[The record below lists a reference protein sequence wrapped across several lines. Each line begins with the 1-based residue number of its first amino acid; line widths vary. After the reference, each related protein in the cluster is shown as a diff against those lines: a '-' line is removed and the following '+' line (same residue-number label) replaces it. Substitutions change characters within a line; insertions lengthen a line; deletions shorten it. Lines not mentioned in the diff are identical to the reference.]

1 MIHLE
6 KFGRWTTDVC
16 DVVIFYLH
24 ILLNSY
30 ILPAYPTK
38 FIYFITTHL
47 YPFVIAV
54 GTRGTDSGRLVAMA
68 TAQPAFNM
76 ATAASV
82 AATTTATTAS
92 PSDLVGGVVG
102 GGGGGG
108 GGGNQQG
115 QQGVSPT
122 ATVTVVTSPPSQ
134 QQQQQASQQAIVSA
148 NSVSITAVTHQTL
161 QQVREIWYFIR
172 VMQHKLPL
180 VIA

>member
-1 MIHLE
+1 M
-6 KFGRWTTDVC
+6 
-16 DVVIFYLH
+16 
-24 ILLNSY
+24 S
-30 ILPAYPTK
+30 
-38 FIYFITTHL
+38 FIYVITTQL

-54 GTRGTDSGRLVAMA
+54 RTRGTDSGGLVAMA

-76 ATAASV
+76 ATAASA

-102 GGGGGG
+102 GGGGSGGSG

-115 QQGVSPT
+115 QQGVSPA

-161 QQVREIWYFIR
+161 QQVRETGNYF
-172 VMQHKLPL
+172 QYSNTSYL
-180 VIA
+180 

>member
-1 MIHLE
+1 
-6 KFGRWTTDVC
+6 
-16 DVVIFYLH
+16 
-24 ILLNSY
+24 
-30 ILPAYPTK
+30 
-38 FIYFITTHL
+38 
-47 YPFVIAV
+47 VIAV

-102 GGGGGG
+102 GGGGSG

-115 QQGVSPT
+115 QQGVST
-122 ATVTVVTSPPSQ
+122 AATVTVVTSPPSQ

-161 QQVREIWYFIR
+161 QQVRD
-172 VMQHKLPL
+172 L
-180 VIA
+180 VFSSSKATQVTSSYCLGKHLSVQGMYPYLAHSRDLVHRTMV

>member
-1 MIHLE
+1 MM
-6 KFGRWTTDVC
+6 
-16 DVVIFYLH
+16 VIFYC
-24 ILLNSY
+24 I
-30 ILPAYPTK
+30 ATK
-38 FIYFITTHL
+38 FISVITTHL

-108 GGGNQQG
+108 GSQQG

-122 ATVTVVTSPPSQ
+122 ATVTVVTSPPTQ

-161 QQVREIWYFIR
+161 QQVRGIWYFLP

-180 VIA
+180 SYCLGKRSSVQRMYPYLEH